1 MLVARSMTLDASEA
15 PIRVLLA
22 DPHALFRRGVRL
34 VLEDEADIVVVGET
48 GDGQEAVDCI
58 VELAPDV
65 VLIDVRMP
73 GVSGIDVTRR
83 VRAVVPSVNVAM
95 LTVSED
101 DDDLFAAVRAGA
113 IGYLLR
119 EVSIEELPEA
129 VRAVA
134 RGHSLISPAMASRL
148 LGEFNALSRR
158 VEEQRGAA
166 PRLSDRELQ
175 VLRLVARGLSN
186 KDIASELVIAENT
199 VKNHV
204 RNILEKLQLRSRMEA
219 AMYAVREKPVDAS

>member
-1 MLVARSMTLDASEA
+1 MTAVPAEL

-34 VLEDEADIVVVGET
+34 VLEEEPDIEVVGEA
-48 GDGQEAVDCI
+48 GEGLDAVERI
-58 VELAPDV
+58 VELVPDL
-65 VLIDVRMP
+65 VLMDVRMP
-73 GVSGIDVTRR
+73 GVSGIEATRR
-83 VRAVVPSVNVAM
+83 VRELVPSVKVAI
-95 LTVSED
+95 LTVSES

-113 IGYLLR
+113 TGYLLK
-119 EVSIEELPEA
+119 EVSIEELPDA

-134 RGHSLISPAMASRL
+134 RGHSLISPSMASRL

-158 VEEQRGAA
+158 VEEQSGNA
-166 PRLSDRELQ
+166 PRLSDRELE

-186 KDIASELVIAENT
+186 KDIAAELVIAENT

-219 AMYAVREKPVDAS
+219 AMYAVREKLVDAT

>member
-1 MLVARSMTLDASEA
+1 MTAVGAEP

-34 VLEDEADIVVVGET
+34 VLEDEADIEVVGEA
-48 GDGQEAVDCI
+48 GEGLDAVERI
-58 VELAPDV
+58 VELVPDL
-65 VLIDVRMP
+65 VLMDVRMP
-73 GVSGIDVTRR
+73 GLSGIDATRR
-83 VRAVVPSVNVAM
+83 VRELVPSVKIAI
-95 LTVSED
+95 LTVSES

-113 IGYLLR
+113 TGYLLK

-134 RGHSLISPAMASRL
+134 RGHSLISPSMASRL

-158 VEEQRGAA
+158 VEERLGNA
-166 PRLSDRELQ
+166 PRLSDRELE
-175 VLRLVARGLSN
+175 VLRLVARGCSN
-186 KDIASELVIAENT
+186 KEIAAELVIAENT

-219 AMYAVREKPVDAS
+219 AMYAVRERLVDAT

>member
-1 MLVARSMTLDASEA
+1 MTFPAEP

-22 DPHALFRRGVRL
+22 DPHALFRRGVRI
-34 VLEDEADIVVVGET
+34 VLDEQADIEVVAEC
-48 GDGQEAVDCI
+48 GDGIDAVDRI
-58 VELAPDV
+58 SELTPDL

-73 GVSGIDVTRR
+73 GISGIEATRR
-83 VRAVVPSVNVAM
+83 ARSVAPNTKVAI

-101 DDDLFAAVRAGA
+101 DEDLFAAVRAGA
-113 IGYLLR
+113 TGYLLK
-119 EVSIEELPEA
+119 EVSIEELPDA

-134 RGHSLISPAMASRL
+134 RGQSLISPSMASRL
-148 LGEFNALSRR
+148 LVEFNALSRR
-158 VEEQRGAA
+158 VEEQRGTA
-166 PRLSDRELQ
+166 PRLSDRELE

-186 KDIASELVIAENT
+186 KDIAAELVIAENT

-219 AMYAVREKPVDAS
+219 AMYAVREKLVDAS

>member
-1 MLVARSMTLDASEA
+1 M
-15 PIRVLLA
+15 
-22 DPHALFRRGVRL
+22 RL
-34 VLEDEADIVVVGET
+34 VLEDEPDIEVVGEA
-48 GDGQEAVDCI
+48 GDGLDAVDRI
-58 VELAPDV
+58 VELVPDL
-65 VLIDVRMP
+65 VLMDVRMP
-73 GVSGIDVTRR
+73 GVSGIEATRR
-83 VRAVVPSVNVAM
+83 VRALVPSVKVAI
-95 LTVSED
+95 LTVSES

-113 IGYLLR
+113 TGYLLK

-134 RGHSLISPAMASRL
+134 RGHSLISPSMASRL

-158 VEEQRGAA
+158 VEEQRGNA
-166 PRLSDRELQ
+166 PRLSDRELE

-186 KDIASELVIAENT
+186 KDIAAELVIAENT

-219 AMYAVREKPVDAS
+219 AMYAVREKLVDAT

>member
-1 MLVARSMTLDASEA
+1 MTTVPNEP

-22 DPHALFRRGVRL
+22 DPHALFRRGVRM
-34 VLEDEADIVVVGET
+34 VLDEEPGIEVVAECADGL
-48 GDGQEAVDCI
+48 DAVDLI
-58 VELAPDV
+58 AELAPDL

-73 GVSGIDVTRR
+73 GISGIEATRR
-83 VRAVVPSVNVAM
+83 ARSLVPNLKVAI

-101 DDDLFAAVRAGA
+101 DEDLFAAVRAGA
-113 IGYLLR
+113 TGYLLK
-119 EVSIEELPEA
+119 EVSIEELPAA

-134 RGHSLISPAMASRL
+134 RGQSLISPSMASRL
-148 LGEFNALSRR
+148 LIEFNARSRR
-158 VEEQRGAA
+158 VEEQRGTA
-166 PRLSDRELQ
+166 PRLSDRELE

-186 KDIASELVIAENT
+186 KDIAAELVIAENT

-219 AMYAVREKPVDAS
+219 AMYAVREKLVDAS

>member
-1 MLVARSMTLDASEA
+1 VIFAGTDS

-34 VLEDEADIVVVGET
+34 VLDDEPDIEVVAEC
-48 GDGQEAVDCI
+48 GDGLEAVDRI
-58 VELAPDV
+58 VELVPDL
-65 VLIDVRMP
+65 VLMDVSLP
-73 GVSGIDVTRR
+73 GVSGIEATRR
-83 VRAVVPSVNVAM
+83 ARSLVPGVKVAI
-95 LTVSED
+95 LTVSES

-113 IGYLLR
+113 TGYLLK
-119 EVSIEELPEA
+119 EVSIEELPGA
-129 VRAVA
+129 VRALA
-134 RGHSLISPAMASRL
+134 GGHSLISPAMASRL

-158 VEEQRGAA
+158 VEEQRGTA
-166 PRLSDRELQ
+166 PRLSDRELE

-186 KDIASELVIAENT
+186 KDIAAELVIAENT

-219 AMYAVREKPVDAS
+219 AMYAVREKLVDAS

>member
-1 MLVARSMTLDASEA
+1 MPAEA

-22 DPHALFRRGVRL
+22 DPHELFRRGVRL
-34 VLEDEADIVVVGET
+34 VLEDESDIEVVGESS
-48 GDGQEAVDCI
+48 DGLDAVDRI
-58 VELAPDV
+58 VELVPDL
-65 VLIDVRMP
+65 VLMDVRMP
-73 GVSGIDVTRR
+73 GVSGIEATRR
-83 VRAVVPSVNVAM
+83 VRSLVPSVKVAI
-95 LTVSED
+95 LTVSES

-113 IGYLLR
+113 TGYLLK
-119 EVSIEELPEA
+119 EVSIEELAEA

-134 RGHSLISPAMASRL
+134 RGHSLISPSMASRL

-158 VEEQRGAA
+158 VEEQRGTA
-166 PRLSDRELQ
+166 PRLSDRELE

-186 KDIASELVIAENT
+186 KDIAAELVIAENT

-219 AMYAVREKPVDAS
+219 AMYAVREKLVDAP

>member
-1 MLVARSMTLDASEA
+1 MTAVPAEA

-34 VLEDEADIVVVGET
+34 VLEDEADIEVVAES
-48 GDGQEAVDCI
+48 GDGIDAVDRT
-58 VELAPDV
+58 VELVPDL
-65 VLIDVRMP
+65 VLMDVRMP
-73 GVSGIDVTRR
+73 GLSGIEATRR
-83 VRAVVPSVNVAM
+83 IRALVPNVKVAI
-95 LTVSED
+95 LTVSEN

-113 IGYLLR
+113 TGYLLK
-119 EVSIEELPEA
+119 EVSIEELADA

-134 RGHSLISPAMASRL
+134 RGHSLISPSMASRL
-148 LGEFNALSRR
+148 LTEFNALSRR
-158 VEEQRGAA
+158 VEEQQGTA
-166 PRLSDRELQ
+166 PRLSDRELE

-186 KDIASELVIAENT
+186 RDIATELVIAENT

-219 AMYAVREKPVDAS
+219 AMYAVREKLVDAS